1 MAFLEGKLAKQLSAR
16 FSEDVTEIIK
26 KLRGAKT
33 YERSRNILQEVHALK
48 ARVLSMES
56 GDYLFSVLSRDLQ
69 VVESTAIRQIKI
81 GLDKAIVDI
90 EDQFKRVTT
99 CTGKINVL
107 KGIDVLKKTL
117 LEVEAEP
124 GLLQRLEHLTA
135 QVGQFQPV
143 LDKVITKESV
153 QGVKTENAREALM
166 VHAVLGQQAESVSG
180 YNL

>member
-1 MAFLEGKLAKQLSAR
+1 
-16 FSEDVTEIIK
+16 
-26 KLRGAKT
+26 
-33 YERSRNILQEVHALK
+33 
-48 ARVLSMES
+48 MES

-90 EDQFKRVTT
+90 ENKFKQVAT
-99 CTGKINVL
+99 CEDKRNVL
-107 KGIDVLKKTL
+107 NDIDALKKTL
-117 LEVEAEP
+117 SQVEVEP
-124 GLLQRLEHLTA
+124 DLLQRLEHLTA

-166 VHAVLGQQAESVSG
+166 VHAVLGQQAAQAESVSG